1 MSESLG
7 YPLRSH
13 KRREKSWMGEGKG
26 ERKVWKAPR
35 HSSPQASPG
44 RVKGSPRCSLFS
56 FIGKTAFQDLFP
68 RLLRAEGCQQPCLQ
82 GCLLLLQNKCGRR
95 ILSQD
100 KEYALKIMASPTPPW
115 PGSHFV
121 LNQLHKVI
129 CLSRTGNHYWKY
141 KHGLPAGQCAHLLP
155 CRLNYTLNFE
165 GPKRN
170 EKFKE
175 SSQNS
180 DRKKKWSHYKNNIW
194 GHPQKL
200 FPGRPWED
208 TAILCNCIYV
218 CVWYG
223 LIMSFW

>member
-141 KHGLPAGQCAHLLP
+141 KHGLPAGQCAHLL
-155 CRLNYTLNFE
+155 LNFSTQLYIE
-165 GPKRN
+165 LWRTQ
-170 EKFKE
+170 EKWKIQRIQSEFRQE
-175 SSQNS
+175 
-180 DRKKKWSHYKNNIW
+180 KKMKSL
-194 GHPQKL
+194 QK
-200 FPGRPWED
+200 
-208 TAILCNCIYV
+208 
-218 CVWYG
+218 
-223 LIMSFW
+223 

>member
-1 MSESLG
+1 
-7 YPLRSH
+7 
-13 KRREKSWMGEGKG
+13 MGEGKG

-100 KEYALKIMASPTPPW
+100 KEYALKIMAFPTPPW
-115 PGSHFV
+115 SGSHFV

-155 CRLNYTLNFE
+155 CDSTIHWTLKDPRE
-165 GPKRN
+165 MK
-170 EKFKE
+170 
-175 SSQNS
+175 NS
-180 DRKKKWSHYKNNIW
+180 KNPVRMQTGKKKKWSHDKNNIW